1 MNAKVRSILR
11 LCLNPTSAGKE
22 LVLAALGCLLG
33 SFLLLFAVQFYA
45 DSQSLMSDKE
55 QGSSFFTLNKK
66 VQGGLLLNLS
76 TNNKSFSQDEIE
88 QIQEIEGVEDLGSFS
103 RNHFPLTVHVWPAG
117 KIGLGSAARADLFFE
132 AIPNRFLDQIPDGW
146 DWEEDDPIVPI
157 IVPKFYLDLWNFGLA
172 PSRPE
177 YPALSLEAAS
187 SMPVEIWIGEDQ
199 SQKMIGRFVAFSKRI
214 NSVLVPQK
222 FLEWANRQFAG
233 EQNQKYFFLWEDN
246 EISSPPMSFPDLK
259 NLQKSS
265 SDALVVSPLEEPAK
279 RISFQSLSGNP
290 AKGNETARLI
300 VKVEDSHAQTFSE
313 KIGVAGFETN
323 REIPQ
328 SGWIHQLA
336 TLLTWGSAGLGGLLS
351 ILSIGTFTSSF
362 KLMIAQS
369 SGTARDLTYLGFSEK
384 QISWVFFQ
392 KFSKLF
398 GLIWITSLL
407 LCFGIKEIFKRQ
419 VIEYGLEINNGL
431 SWGTLIFALLYAAI
445 FIGINDQVI
454 RSSVSRFCKITKN

>member
-11 LCLNPTSAGKE
+11 LCLNPTSAVKE
-22 LVLAALGCLLG
+22 LVLAALGCLIG
-33 SFLLLFAVQFYA
+33 SFLLLFAVQLYT
-45 DSQSLMSDKE
+45 DSQTMIGEKE

-76 TNNKSFSQDEIE
+76 TNNKSFTQDEIE
-88 QIQEIEGVEDLGSFS
+88 QIKEIEGVEDLGSFS

-132 AIPNRFLDQIPDGW
+132 AIPNRFLDQIPDSW
-146 DWEEDDPIVPI
+146 DWEENDSIVPI

-222 FLEWANRQFAG
+222 FLEWANRTFAG
-233 EQNQKYFFLWEDN
+233 EPNQKYFFVWKND
-246 EISSPPMSFPDLK
+246 EISSPPVSFSDLK
-259 NLQKSS
+259 NLAESS
-265 SDALVVSPLEEPAK
+265 LDELMVSPIEEPAK
-279 RISFQSLSGNP
+279 RILFQSLSSNQFED
-290 AKGNETARLI
+290 NQTARLI
-300 VKVEDSHAQTFSE
+300 VQVKDSKAQIFSD
-313 KIGVAGFETN
+313 KIGRVGYETN
-323 REIPQ
+323 REMPQ
-328 SGWIHQLA
+328 SSWVHQIA
-336 TLLTWGSAGLGGLLS
+336 SLLTWGAGGLGGLLS

-369 SGTARDLTYLGFSEK
+369 SGVARDLTHLGFSEK
-384 QISWVFFQ
+384 QIGWIFFQ

-407 LCFGIKEIFKRQ
+407 LCFGIKKNFKSQ
-419 VIEYGLEINNGL
+419 VIEYGLEISDGL